1 MKNFVNFIN
10 SINSIINGN
19 NGNIG
24 ELRSSCDQFNDAKRL
39 ALILSRHP
47 GVEGMRVNL
56 QEIRKELNEHHN
68 GIFTGMKIS
77 FTWQGNRVVL
87 SEDYDFEDCAR
98 SLILSVEGEELARIF
113 WSVNAGLTALHFRH
127 LSKPENWFL
136 SNVIIDGMWDWSH
149 TSGRLISLDKAVSIG
164 EIKIAPNSDRSTVMA
179 TINGKTIPMMGHTLR
194 GNVWWS
200 NDPRLEEAIRV
211 VKKAFTKPF

>member
-1 MKNFVNFIN
+1 MKALIN
-10 SINSIINGN
+10 ILNNIINGN
-19 NGNIG
+19 NGNNLG

-56 QEIRKELNEHHN
+56 QEIRKEISENHN
-68 GIFTGMKIS
+68 GLFTAIVIQ

-87 SEDYDFEDCAR
+87 SEDYDFETLAR

-127 LSKPENWFL
+127 LSKAETWFL
-136 SNVIIDGMWDWSH
+136 SNVIIDAVWDWSH
-149 TSGRLISLDKAVSIG
+149 TSGRLISLDKAISIG
-164 EIKIAPNSDRSTVMA
+164 EIKIAPNDDHTSVMA
-179 TINGKTIPMMGHTLR
+179 TIDGNPIPMMGHTLR
-194 GNVWWS
+194 GSLWWS
-200 NDPRLEEAIRV
+200 SDPRLQEAIRV